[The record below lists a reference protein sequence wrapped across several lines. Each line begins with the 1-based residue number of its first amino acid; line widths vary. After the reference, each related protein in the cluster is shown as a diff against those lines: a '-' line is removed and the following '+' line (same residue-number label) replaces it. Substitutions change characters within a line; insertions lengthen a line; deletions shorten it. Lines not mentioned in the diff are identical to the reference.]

1 MAMELLAG
9 PYLAKESGGFY
20 AQADAQRALV
30 NHLEGMMTF
39 WPYMAVVDGFQHW
52 VYENPDAAIHPA
64 NCDAAWGDLWDRFMV
79 GIDYAGLETE
89 KVTGWQRK
97 THIHTSPFYYVEY
110 GMAQLGAVQV
120 WRKAQINQAE
130 AVAAY
135 RQALSL
141 GGTATLP
148 DLYQAAGAA
157 FAFDETLLRDVVAFM
172 EDKVSG

>member
-1 MAMELLAG
+1 
-9 PYLAKESGGFY
+9 
-20 AQADAQRALV
+20 
-30 NHLEGMMTF
+30 
-39 WPYMAVVDGFQHW
+39 
-52 VYENPDAAIHPA
+52 
-64 NCDAAWGDLWDRFMV
+64 
-79 GIDYAGLETE
+79 
-89 KVTGWQRK
+89 
-97 THIHTSPFYYVEY
+97 
-110 GMAQLGAVQV
+110 MAQLGAVQV

-135 RQALSL
+135 RRALAL